1 MIMNPE
7 VINVKPNEDYT
18 LHLWFT
24 NGEEGILDMKP
35 YLDKGIFKELRD
47 ISMFNSVK
55 PFIGTIQW
63 ANEADLCPDTVYL
76 DSKKF
81 DNLLSVPMTV
91 GEPAVAYQ
99 KAVSRASENRNL
111 NSVQPCRMTTDELKT
126 EVRQSVEDARNG
138 LGITLEQARVRHPR
152 T

>member
-1 MIMNPE
+1 MMNPR
-7 VINVKPNEDYT
+7 VINVLPEMNYT

-47 ISMFNSVK
+47 LSMFNSVR

-76 DSKKF
+76 DSIKIH
-81 DNLLSVPMTV
+81 
-91 GEPAVAYQ
+91 A
-99 KAVSRASENRNL
+99 
-111 NSVQPCRMTTDELKT
+111 
-126 EVRQSVEDARNG
+126 
-138 LGITLEQARVRHPR
+138 
-152 T
+152 